1 LKSRLPL
8 FWILTILM
16 VVVDQ
21 AIKAWTRNTLMVG
34 QYWDGGPWK
43 GVLEFTL
50 SYNKGIAFGMF
61 QGSAL
66 AMAPVAIII
75 AGFAVYTIH
84 KNRNESRWGT
94 IALALLASGAVGNLI
109 DRVANEKGV
118 TDMFLV
124 RLANLTG
131 GRLNDFPVFNWADS
145 CITVS
150 MIMLFLSWGKPGKDD
165 QTEPLQPKEEVL

>member
-1 LKSRLPL
+1 MLV
-8 FWILTILM
+8 I
-16 VVVDQ
+16 DQ
-21 AIKAWTRNTLMVG
+21 AIKAWTRNNLMVG

-43 GVLEFTL
+43 GVFELTL

-66 AMAPVAIII
+66 LMAPVAIII
-75 AGFAVYTIH
+75 AGFAIYTMH
-84 KNRNESRWGT
+84 KNHNETRWGT
-94 IALALLASGAVGNLI
+94 IALALLASGAIGNLI
-109 DRVANEKGV
+109 DRVANPKGV

-124 RLANLTG
+124 RLASITN
-131 GRLNDFPVFNWADS
+131 GRINDFPVFNFADS

-150 MIMLFLSWGKPGKDD
+150 MLMLFLTWGKPAKDD